1 LWEISG
7 KARGKGNDTVG
18 SVSDICGRSVGK
30 LGGKEMILIQCGEDE
45 RTIHTHIRA
54 IKSHPS
60 NTV

>member
-1 LWEISG
+1 MMVKMILIMKHEC
-7 KARGKGNDTVG
+7 KRA
-18 SVSDICGRSVGK
+18 DICGRSVGK